1 MSIINRYLVKWVD
14 LSYKDFT
21 WERASLI
28 DSEMIKDYE
37 QRQIIPAFKLQPP
50 KTKAERVIKGEKAI
64 LHFKN
69 GKV

>member
-1 MSIINRYLVKWVD
+1 MKWID
-14 LSYKDFT
+14 LSYKDCT